1 MSADEL
7 RQEIEKV
14 KKLVMSLEDS
24 LKQLKRY
31 HGNAFY
37 WKKATETTKELN
49 SVFTF
54 LNAKVQR
61 SKAELLKERFHELD
75 LMIRQLVSP
84 KEIPQKLSVI
94 GKLDLFW
101 PKLLVE
107 VDDTELIFHS
117 FQVPTEIP
125 EGEPR
130 EDLQEAIRAYGS
142 KSYLSA
148 LVMCR
153 RAYEGAL
160 VGLYRAKTGNQP
172 VEDRTCPHCGKL
184 LVKDSYIGITKLHGW
199 AVKNGYITEKL
210 KSVGFLLADIG
221 AGGAHPPLSEF
232 PRDEGIANLGINAT
246 MTLLR
251 EIAKA

>member
-1 MSADEL
+1 MSPNEL
-7 RQEIEKV
+7 RQEIEKI
-14 KKLVMSLEDS
+14 KKLVVDLEDS
-24 LKQLKRY
+24 LKQLKKY
-31 HGNAFY
+31 HGNSFY
-37 WKKATETTKELN
+37 WKKVTETTGELN

-61 SKAELLKERFHELD
+61 SNAEPLKERFHELD
-75 LMIRQLVSP
+75 LMIRQLVAP
-84 KEIPQKLSVI
+84 KETPQKLSVI
-94 GKLDLFW
+94 GKLSLFW

-107 VDDTELIFHS
+107 VDNTELTFHS
-117 FQVPTEIP
+117 FQVPAEIH
-125 EGEPR
+125 EGEPLV
-130 EDLQEAIRAYGS
+130 DLQEAIRAYGS
-142 KSYLSA
+142 KSYLSS

-160 VGLYRAKTGNQP
+160 VALYRTKTGNQP
-172 VEDRTCPHCGKL
+172 VEDRTCPHCGKIL
-184 LVKDSYIGITKLHGW
+184 LKESYIGITKLHTW

-232 PRDEGIANLGINAT
+232 PRDEEIAKLGINAT
-246 MTLLR
+246 MTLLK